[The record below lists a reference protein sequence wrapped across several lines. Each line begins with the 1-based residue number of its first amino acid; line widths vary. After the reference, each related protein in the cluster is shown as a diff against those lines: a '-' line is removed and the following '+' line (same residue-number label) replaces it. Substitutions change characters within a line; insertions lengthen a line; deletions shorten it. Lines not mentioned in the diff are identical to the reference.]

1 MRKWRI
7 ICILILLVI
16 LANSL
21 PNLKK
26 IKTKNEKL
34 DSIPKSNKKKTREKP
49 KEYYNELIEKGLIVD
64 NLTRGNPPPDS
75 YKPINY
81 KKDKIKRKKKF
92 SKISTKYQIGENYMK
107 PKLYKI

>member
-81 KKDKIKRKKKF
+81 KKIKLKEKKF

-107 PKLYKI
+107 PKLYKK

>member
-75 YKPINY
+75 CKPINY
-81 KKDKIKRKKKF
+81 KKDKIKRKEILKNF
-92 SKISTKYQIGENYMK
+92 TKISNI
-107 PKLYKI
+107 I